1 MDLFLSAPTHPQGL
15 CPQQACFWSSGSLF
29 ITLAMWPAEKKLA
42 LDWLRETLLAVENKL
57 PVSKP

>member
-1 MDLFLSAPTHPQGL
+1 MDLFLSAPTHPQVVVGA
-15 CPQQACFWSSGSLF
+15 ACFWSSGSLF